1 MNKKFN
7 KIDDVINEF
16 ILNKYVYASKLFND
30 KYKDLYRV
38 DISLD
43 FDFLNIYLR
52 NLKEEKYYKVQI
64 LNNNINYLSSD
75 VILNCYEELI
85 RKVV

>member
-7 KIDDVINEF
+7 KTTEVINEF
-16 ILNKYVYASKLFND
+16 IFNKYVYASKLFND

-38 DISLD
+38 DIFLD
-43 FDFLNIYLR
+43 FDFLNIILR

>member
-1 MNKKFN
+1 MD
-7 KIDDVINEF
+7 KINF
-16 ILNKYVYASKLFND
+16 IVNKYIYASELFND
-30 KYKDLYRV
+30 KYKDLYRI
-38 DISLD
+38 DIFLD
-43 FDFLNIYLR
+43 FNFLNIFLR

>member
-1 MNKKFN
+1 M
-7 KIDDVINEF
+7 
-16 ILNKYVYASKLFND
+16 YASKLFND
-30 KYKDLYRV
+30 KYKDVYRV
-38 DISLD
+38 DIFLD

-64 LNNNINYLSSD
+64 LNSNINYLSSD

-85 RKVV
+85 RKLYNPKTF